1 MGKLGR
7 RGGLLPQEN
16 AGPSAPTAS
25 SVHRVGG
32 EGNTMYAEG
41 RRGGLLSS

>member
-25 SVHRVGG
+25 SVHRAGG
-32 EGNTMYAEG
+32 EGTTMYAEG
-41 RRGGLLSS
+41 RRGLLSS